1 MVSCGILETPRFG
14 RKTNFMFTPGTRV
27 SFECNEGFTLVGDM
41 RRECTS
47 EGHWDVPIYG
57 YTTCLRELSMLLFLI
72 FVNFIHLSLIHNSGN
87 VYYTQQNVW
96 KTIGFIFAV
105 ILPILLF
112 LTCVVYCWRKK
123 HLKEDPDW
131 KMPIPSRSGSR
142 STLRNIGSDA
152 DDDTIKKVRNYDG
165 TYKTHEPLNGKP
177 VIEFPPKKMDLD
189 EDDMDVTS
197 SEGGSE
203 YKDKV
208 AKDFEYRNS
217 QPNDEGRVLGR
228 RAERQQAIQEEEDMD
243 FTQQPSS
250 SHAPLGYNNQQTY
263 SPTYSQNDRDS
274 FMTDPSQSPPVMR
287 QQQQRPPQLF
297 FGSPVSPPP
306 LAQTVGVP
314 TASPTND
321 ASRSTQV

>member
-1 MVSCGILETPRFG
+1 M
-14 RKTNFMFTPGTRV
+14 
-27 SFECNEGFTLVGDM
+27 
-41 RRECTS
+41 
-47 EGHWDVPIYG
+47 
-57 YTTCLRELSMLLFLI
+57 
-72 FVNFIHLSLIHNSGN
+72 
-87 VYYTQQNVW
+87 YYTQQNVW

-142 STLRNIGSDA
+142 STLRNLGSDA

-177 VIEFPPKKMDLD
+177 VIEFPPKKLDLD
-189 EDDMDVTS
+189 EDDLDVTS

-208 AKDFEYRNS
+208 AKDFEYR
-217 QPNDEGRVLGR
+217 QQAAGQNDDGRVLGR
-228 RAERQQAIQEEEDMD
+228 RAERQQAIQEEDMD
-243 FTQQPSS
+243 FTQQPTSS
-250 SHAPLGYNNQQTY
+250 NAPLGYARQAPY

-274 FMTDPSQSPPVMR
+274 FMTDSQSPPVLR
-287 QQQQRPPQLF
+287 QQQQPPQLYYA
-297 FGSPVSPPP
+297 SASPPP
-306 LAQTVGVP
+306 LLGQSVGLP

>member
-1 MVSCGILETPRFG
+1 M
-14 RKTNFMFTPGTRV
+14 
-27 SFECNEGFTLVGDM
+27 
-41 RRECTS
+41 
-47 EGHWDVPIYG
+47 
-57 YTTCLRELSMLLFLI
+57 
-72 FVNFIHLSLIHNSGN
+72 
-87 VYYTQQNVW
+87 YYTQQNVW

-105 ILPILLF
+105 ILPLLLF

-131 KMPIPSRSGSR
+131 KLPIPSRSGSR
-142 STLRNIGSDA
+142 STLRNIGSD

-177 VIEFPPKKMDLD
+177 VIEFPPKKLDLD
-189 EDDMDVTS
+189 EDDLDVTS

-217 QPNDEGRVLGR
+217 QQSGPSDEGRVLGR
-228 RAERQQAIQEEEDMD
+228 RAEREQAIQEEDMD
-243 FTQQPSS
+243 FTQQPTSS
-250 SHAPLGYNNQQTY
+250 NAPLGYNQARQVPY
-263 SPTYSQNDRDS
+263 SPTYSQDRDS
-274 FMTDPSQSPPVMR
+274 FMTDPSQSPPVLR
-287 QQQQRPPQLF
+287 QQQQQQPPQMF
-297 FGSPVSPPP
+297 FGTPASPPP
-306 LAQTVGVP
+306 LLGQSVGLP